1 MSSRPSGREPS
12 ARDADSSPP
21 QIPCRHEEE
30 RTERRAGL
38 EVGAPASAPESAPT
52 LAQQKEGFLVQN
64 LQEGG
69 SSPEVVGGGPGWPL
83 SLDKLDR
90 LSSRAAGVSGS
101 LGLFRCDLDTHKSS
115 LFLGLLSYLINIFNK
130 DQLLVHR
137 IFCLCL
143 GRD

>member
-21 QIPCRHEEE
+21 QILCHNEEE
-30 RTERRAGL
+30 RTGGRAGL
-38 EVGAPASAPESAPT
+38 EVGAPESAPT
-52 LAQQKEGFLVQN
+52 LAPQKEGFLVQN

-90 LSSRAAGVSGS
+90 LSSRAAGISGS

-115 LFLGLLSYLINIFNK
+115 LFLGLFILLNK
-130 DQLLVHR
+130 Y
-137 IFCLCL
+137 I
-143 GRD
+143 